1 MIDWQTSIALIIV
14 TGAVV
19 SLLYRGWKTIFATS
33 VSGCGT
39 HCNQCPSSVPDA
51 GKHPQLIQLGGESS
65 RSID

>member
-14 TGAVV
+14 TGAVA

-39 HCNQCPSSVPDA
+39 RCNQCPSSVPNT
-51 GKHPQLIQLGGESS
+51 GENPQLIQLGSESS